1 MPEIVK
7 RAEYYYATVDDKVGE
22 GARLLDALRQ
32 AGVDL
37 LAFHAFPFGIKSQLD
52 LFPKDSAKLAAA
64 AAKAGVKLSAKKT
77 AFLIEGQDHPGAMAG
92 LLGKLSAA
100 RVNVTACEG
109 ITAGGGTFGA
119 LVWVRQPD
127 VEKAAQV
134 LGAK

>member
-1 MPEIVK
+1 MPDSVK
-7 RAEYYYATVDDKVGE
+7 RAEYCYVTVDDKSGE
-22 GARLLDALRQ
+22 AARLLDALRQ

-37 LAFHAFPFGIKSQLD
+37 LAFHAFPVGVKSQLD
-52 LFPKDSAKLAAA
+52 LFARDGVKLAAA
-64 AAKAGVKLSAKKT
+64 AAKAGVKLSSKKT
-77 AFLIEGQDHPGAMAG
+77 AFLIEGLDHPGAMAE